1 MFLLLLYLFLTVF
14 ISFLCS
20 ISESVMFSS
29 SIPYVETLA
38 TKTKGG
44 KLLKSLKDNMSRPIS
59 AILSVNTI
67 ANTMGASAVGMQGNE
82 LFGSDG
88 AGYISAGLTVTILVF
103 SEIIPKSIGS
113 NYWKTLCVPVAY
125 FVQALYYIAFPLVI
139 ITEKLTQIFAK
150 KETQTVSREEIAV
163 LTSIGEK
170 EGVFATSESKI
181 ITNLIKLRQIKIRNI
196 MTPRTVVWAVQED
209 MTLREFFKTK
219 DFKRYSRIPIYSES
233 LDTITGFVLKSDVL
247 YHLANDKDNMQ
258 LKQIRR
264 SITCCYEHTSILS
277 FYDTMIARKEH
288 MAMVIDEYGGL
299 EGIVTMEDV
308 IETILGLEITDE
320 SDTQIDMQQLAID
333 QWEKRRQKFF
343 SEKDAEFESILGLEG
358 TEENKN

>member
-1 MFLLLLYLFLTVF
+1 MLF
-14 ISFLCS
+14 SKKD
-20 ISESVMFSS
+20 
-29 SIPYVETLA
+29 
-38 TKTKGG
+38 TK
-44 KLLKSLKDNMSRPIS
+44 
-59 AILSVNTI
+59 
-67 ANTMGASAVGMQGNE
+67 
-82 LFGSDG
+82 
-88 AGYISAGLTVTILVF
+88 
-103 SEIIPKSIGS
+103 
-113 NYWKTLCVPVAY
+113 
-125 FVQALYYIAFPLVI
+125 
-139 ITEKLTQIFAK
+139 
-150 KETQTVSREEIAV
+150 TVSREEIAV

-209 MTLREFFKTK
+209 MTLKEFFKTK

-233 LDTITGFVLKSDVL
+233 LDSITGFVLKSDVL
-247 YHLANDKDNMQ
+247 YHLANDKKNMQ

-320 SDTQIDMQQLAID
+320 SDTQIDMQQLAKD